1 MAPAGGGGGRGKGLK
16 RSHDAALAASNASV
30 IAEKAAIQANRMK
43 YLLSQSK
50 LFSHFL
56 GDARSSPAP
65 ATGARAAFKK
75 GAAAAAA
82 KDAPDSVTRR
92 RRLTEKEEDAQLLR
106 TEEAELPPTTRLAV
120 QPSNIKGQMRP
131 YQLEGLNF
139 LISLFERGVNG
150 ILADE
155 MGLGKTLQTISLLG
169 FLRQYKNITGPH
181 LVIVPKSTLGN
192 WMNEFDRWCPDIR
205 PVRFHGDQEARRY
218 QMREELVFGRFDVCI
233 TSYEMV
239 SKEKSFLSKFAWRYL
254 VIDEA
259 HRIKNEGSLLSQVVR
274 LFETQARL
282 LVTGTPLQN
291 NLKELWALLNFLLPD
306 VFSSSEDFESW
317 FSLVEETDGG
327 PAGAIAAAPA
337 GDGGGGDGDAATG
350 AAEAAEKAKAKT
362 EIVSQL
368 HAVLRP
374 FLIRRHKAE
383 VETSLPPKTETV
395 LFTWLTPM
403 QLDLYRNLLR
413 KDVTA
418 INGKGGDRVRLLNL
432 VMQLRK
438 VCQHPYLFEGQEDRS
453 LDPYG
458 DHLITNCA
466 KLKLLDKLLPRLRA
480 GGHRVLIFSQM
491 TRVLDILED
500 YCHENLRNYPYCR
513 IDGGTDGE
521 SRDAEITDFNR
532 PGSEKFIFLLST
544 RAGGLG
550 INLATADTV
559 IIFDSD
565 WNPQMDLQAMDRAHR
580 IGQKKPVTV
589 LRLVTRDSVEERI
602 LRKAMEKLR
611 LDSLVIQQGR
621 LATTK
626 NVNKEELLDMVRCGA
641 DKFFS
646 AKAGEFEDE
655 DLDAILARGQ
665 RKTKE
670 LNDDLSA
677 RAAAA
682 AKTGNLSLLDLT
694 LDGRTAQGG
703 SVYNFQG
710 ENYAPGAVAGGGSGA
725 AGDNF
730 FLDVGKRSRVR
741 TYDENALAG
750 VGVNGGM
757 SAAEVAASR
766 ARAKF
771 KTLKYKA
778 PKLDDHQLFN
788 TARLKELFAAERAIV
803 DAYNERVEAA
813 ANEAADAATAAVSA
827 GLDPPPLPTPPAPP
841 SEPLLSPAEEAEK
854 QQLVRSGFANWTRRE
869 FNGFVRGC
877 ERHGRTAIAAIVAEV
892 GGTKTAADVQLYAT
906 EFWRRGPTTLD
917 SWPRLAKSIEEGE
930 AKLERRR
937 LLDLALTNKVAAYED
952 PWSDLELTTG
962 GGGGGGGGGGSH
974 HAGAGTGPKGWV
986 PEEDRWLVCMTA
998 KLGYGA
1004 WEEVRR
1010 EARRDAQFRFDWFL
1024 KSRTALE
1031 IKRRVDYLIRIIQ
1044 READEAAA
1052 AAAAVAAFTAANA
1065 MAAANR
1071 RKSDGGGGA
1080 ARKAGMSGGKA
1091 GGPGAKAGGPA
1102 VTKAISPYVKGG
1114 GPSGKSVGPVGK
1126 AGGPNSK
1133 AGVPSGARAHSGPYV
1148 RPSGGVAKTGI
1159 PPAGVPRRASV
1170 ASPSSDPGASVAPP
1184 AGEGPPRKL
1193 SAASAAIAAAAAS
1206 LPRKGSPPAASA
1218 GGGAA
1223 GRKGVSPPTAAAT
1236 GRGAGQKGASPAAGD
1251 ARKGVSPP
1259 AAAAPAGRSSKSPRL
1274 AGAADRSTG
1283 GSTGSGSKR
1292 KADQSSMDDFFGRPP
1307 TGPPGKKR
1315 AP

>member
-1 MAPAGGGGGRGKGLK
+1 MGGRLVGTLLGMRTQSVSCGLPG
-16 RSHDAALAASNASV
+16 SFVLTHLSV
-30 IAEKAAIQANRMK
+30 VWRCFPV
-43 YLLSQSK
+43 LLSPW
-50 LFSHFL
+50 
-56 GDARSSPAP
+56 R
-65 ATGARAAFKK
+65 ARA
-75 GAAAAAA
+75 
-82 KDAPDSVTRR
+82 P
-92 RRLTEKEEDAQLLR
+92 
-106 TEEAELPPTTRLAV
+106 LAWSFMLCFTP
-120 QPSNIKGQMRP
+120 Q
-131 YQLEGLNF
+131 
-139 LISLFERGVNG
+139 
-150 ILADE
+150 
-155 MGLGKTLQTISLLG
+155 GKTLQTISLLG

-192 WMNEFDRWCPDIR
+192 WMNEFGRWCPDIR
-205 PVRFHGDQEARRY
+205 PVRFHGDQEARRH
-218 QMREELVFGRFDVCI
+218 QMEEELVFGRFDVCV

-239 SKEKSFLSKFAWRYL
+239 TKEKTFLSKFAWRYL

-259 HRIKNEGSLLSQVVR
+259 HRIKNEASLLSQVVR

-306 VFSSSEDFESW
+306 VFSSSDDFESW
-317 FSLVEETDGG
+317 FSVVEETDGG
-327 PAGAIAAAPA
+327 AAGAIAPAAT
-337 GDGGGGDGDAATG
+337 GGGDGDDGDAVVG

-374 FLIRRHKAE
+374 FLIRRHKTE

-466 KLKLLDKLLPRLRA
+466 KLSLLDKLLPRLRA
-480 GGHRVLIFSQM
+480 DGHRVLIFSQM
-491 TRVLDILED
+491 TRVLDMLED
-500 YCHENLRNYPYCR
+500 YCHENLRDYPYCR

-521 SRDAEITDFNR
+521 SRDEQIAEFNR

-626 NVNKEELLDMVRCGA
+626 NVNKDELLDMVRCGA

-682 AKTGNLSLLDLT
+682 AETGNLSLLDLT
-694 LDGRTAQGG
+694 LDGRTAPGGTG

-710 ENYAPGAVAGGGSGA
+710 ENFAPGAAGGGGGA
-725 AGDNF
+725 AGDHF

-771 KTLKYKA
+771 KTLKYKV

-803 DAYNERVEAA
+803 DAYNERVEAS

-827 GLDPPPLPTPPAPP
+827 GLDPPPLPTPP
-841 SEPLLSPAEEAEK
+841 
-854 QQLVRSGFANWTRRE
+854 RRPV
-869 FNGFVRGC
+869 NRC
-877 ERHGRTAIAAIVAEV
+877 
-892 GGTKTAADVQLYAT
+892 
-906 EFWRRGPTTLD
+906 
-917 SWPRLAKSIEEGE
+917 SRL
-930 AKLERRR
+930 RRR
-937 LLDLALTNKVAAYED
+937 RRNSSWFVPAL
-952 PWSDLELTTG
+952 P
-962 GGGGGGGGGGSH
+962 
-974 HAGAGTGPKGWV
+974 TGPV
-986 PEEDRWLVCMTA
+986 ASSTA
-998 KLGYGA
+998 
-1004 WEEVRR
+1004 
-1010 EARRDAQFRFDWFL
+1010 
-1024 KSRTALE
+1024 SS
-1031 IKRRVDYLIRIIQ
+1031 
-1044 READEAAA
+1044 
-1052 AAAAVAAFTAANA
+1052 AAVNATA
-1065 MAAANR
+1065 
-1071 RKSDGGGGA
+1071 G
-1080 ARKAGMSGGKA
+1080 
-1091 GGPGAKAGGPA
+1091 
-1102 VTKAISPYVKGG
+1102 
-1114 GPSGKSVGPVGK
+1114 
-1126 AGGPNSK
+1126 
-1133 AGVPSGARAHSGPYV
+1133 
-1148 RPSGGVAKTGI
+1148 RPSRRLPQKWAAPR
-1159 PPAGVPRRASV
+1159 PPPTCSYTR
-1170 ASPSSDPGASVAPP
+1170 PSF
-1184 AGEGPPRKL
+1184 
-1193 SAASAAIAAAAAS
+1193 
-1206 LPRKGSPPAASA
+1206 
-1218 GGGAA
+1218 GAA
-1223 GRKGVSPPTAAAT
+1223 GRPRSIRGRGLRSRSRRGRPSWSAAAGWTWRSPIRWPPTRT
-1236 GRGAGQKGASPAAGD
+1236 RGQTW
-1251 ARKGVSPP
+1251 R
-1259 AAAAPAGRSSKSPRL
+1259 
-1274 AGAADRSTG
+1274 
-1283 GSTGSGSKR
+1283 
-1292 KADQSSMDDFFGRPP
+1292 
-1307 TGPPGKKR
+1307 
-1315 AP
+1315 